1 MELERELRESA
12 VFRAMPPDFSQ
23 PFTVV
28 HAHTLAEVER
38 ALKMDDFLQ
47 VPFPDPHSLTSLHG
61 GRKGGGRGALFPGY
75 KTEAQMSM
83 TFPGIALIRHFFI
96 CR

>member
-1 MELERELRESA
+1 VELERELRESA

-47 VPFPDPHSLTSLHG
+47 VPKALPPTPIPSSPSTAG
-61 GRKGGGRGALFPGY
+61 GRKGDEGLCSPDTNPRL
-75 KTEAQMSM
+75 KCQ
-83 TFPGIALIRHFFI
+83 
-96 CR
+96 